1 MGSWEENRIEIGGC
15 KMASRAY
22 KQDMPPEGGYAPV
35 NFKRIPAKTLIRG
48 KWLFVGIVGY
58 HAAALAY
65 YAAYQRPMLKKIRTE
80 HNGFRLALSPLIL
93 AERDR
98 AFIKECKKQR
108 DAEEE
113 LMADTPD
120 WEVGTWFGQKVYKTV
135 PDDKLLHYYCVGWPS
150 DEWMAHYEQNGIW
163 YDLREVSTK
172 FA

>member
-1 MGSWEENRIEIGGC
+1 MGVGKRTEQKLEVE

-35 NFKRIPAKTLIRG
+35 NFKRIPAKTLFRG

-58 HAAALAY
+58 HAAALCY
-65 YAAYQRPMLKKIRTE
+65 YAKYQRPMLKKIRTE
-80 HNGFRLALSPLIL
+80 HNGFRLALQPLML

-98 AFIKECKKQR
+98 AFIKELKKHR

-113 LMADTPD
+113 LMSDTEG

-135 PDDKLLHYYCVGWPS
+135 PDNQLLHYYSAGKVSW
-150 DEWMAHYEQNGIW
+150 EYFAHYEQSGIW
-163 YDLREVSTK
+163 NDLSEQGQK
-172 FA
+172 YA